1 MSNLFCFIDCNK
13 NSKLPVF
20 SCPKNYVPKA
30 NGKLILGSN
39 IKINFVIYENH
50 FDSDDIEQQV
60 IKKDDNQNIIL

>member
-1 MSNLFCFIDCNK
+1 M
-13 NSKLPVF
+13 F